1 MVRQVVAYIDGFNL
15 YHGLKEKHGKKYLW
29 LDLEAMVNRLLQP
42 DQVFNRVHYYTAAVR
57 NDPPAEF
64 RQQTYLDALRAH
76 CRYVDIVL
84 GRFQEKTARCKGCG
98 RSWRTY
104 EEKET
109 DISIALGMVEDAVN
123 QEFDTALLISGDS
136 DLVPAVR
143 AVKRLRPTAK
153 IVAAF
158 PPRRHSDELRRV
170 VDANFTIGDAVIR
183 HSLLP
188 DEVRTPVGKVY
199 TRPRSWR

>member
-1 MVRQVVAYIDGFNL
+1 MRQVVAYVDGFNL
-15 YHGLKEKHGKKYLW
+15 YNGLKEKHGKRYMW

-42 DQVFNRVHYYTAAVR
+42 DQVFNRVRYYTAAVR
-57 NDPPAEF
+57 NDPPAQF

-76 CRYVDIVL
+76 CRYVDVVL
-84 GRFQEKTARCKGCG
+84 GRFQEKTARCHSCG

-136 DLVPAVR
+136 DLVPAVA
-143 AVKRLRPTAK
+143 AVRRLRPAAK

-183 HSLLP
+183 QSLLP
-188 DEVRTPVGKVY
+188 HEVRTAAGKIY